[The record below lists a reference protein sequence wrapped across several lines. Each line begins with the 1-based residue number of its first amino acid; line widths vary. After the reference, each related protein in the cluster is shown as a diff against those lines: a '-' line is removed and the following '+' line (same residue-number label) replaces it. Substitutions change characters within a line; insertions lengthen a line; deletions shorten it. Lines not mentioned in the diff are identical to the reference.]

1 MTYQARIAYELTWEE
16 AEEILQNLLD
26 NNTVELF
33 PCSDDP
39 RFLEATS
46 SEQDLDA
53 GEIDERMSQYF
64 HTACACWATEDGI
77 IVMTGKEGVEK
88 NV

>member
-1 MTYQARIAYELTWEE
+1 MMHQAKIAYELTWEE

-26 NNTVELF
+26 NNTVDLL

-39 RFLEATS
+39 RFLEAKS

-64 HTACACWATEDGI
+64 HTPCTCWATEDGI
-77 IVMTGKEGVEK
+77 IVMTNKEGAKEDA
-88 NV
+88 